1 MYPAESWVTWK
12 SRFTLNSTHLK
23 KNPSDFDVNVKH
35 QNFRWHIP
43 WWRLEIS
50 FYAANI
56 RGENSL
62 LLFILSKR
70 LGWISANFP
79 LRFESPRDLCCLQP
93 WQHSVYQLCRCVW
106 DHLRTLLLVVIVAK
120 VSNYSIKKIKI
131 FHKQGLHPAE
141 ILKREGLP
149 VSFSSTTSIGKTSKA
164 VYGSEQCVCG
174 NSA

>member
-1 MYPAESWVTWK
+1 MRLIFGAKIRCYCSFFQKDLVEFLRI
-12 SRFTLNSTHLK
+12 SRYDL
-23 KNPSDFDVNVKH
+23 
-35 QNFRWHIP
+35 
-43 WWRLEIS
+43 
-50 FYAANI
+50 
-56 RGENSL
+56 SL
-62 LLFILSKR
+62 R
-70 LGWISANFP
+70 AT
-79 LRFESPRDLCCLQP
+79 CCLQP